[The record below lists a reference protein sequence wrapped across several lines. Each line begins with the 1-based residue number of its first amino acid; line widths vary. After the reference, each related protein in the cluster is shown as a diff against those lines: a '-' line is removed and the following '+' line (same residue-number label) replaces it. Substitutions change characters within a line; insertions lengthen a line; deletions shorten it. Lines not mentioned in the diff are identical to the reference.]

1 MIPLQGP
8 SQIITGD
15 ETLVVIEEG
24 KVVYVDGKPVKPN
37 PIQFSLTCNVQPL
50 DGRELMLVP
59 EGDRYK
65 EQYWVF
71 TNEMDRPVRDNQR
84 VLRQGIQFQIQE
96 TEQWGSYQAFRMTR
110 IDVGPNESV
119 DQNTP

>member
-15 ETLVVIEEG
+15 ETLIVINEG
-24 KVVYVDGKPVKPN
+24 RVVYQDGKPVKADVT
-37 PIQFSLTCNVQPL
+37 QFNLTCNVQPL
-50 DGRELMLVP
+50 DGRQLLLVP
-59 EGDRYK
+59 EGDRLK

-71 TNEMDRPVRDNQR
+71 TNEVDNPVRDNQR

-96 TEQWGSYQAFRMTR
+96 SEQWGSYQAFRMMR
-110 IDVGPNESV
+110 IDTGPNASS